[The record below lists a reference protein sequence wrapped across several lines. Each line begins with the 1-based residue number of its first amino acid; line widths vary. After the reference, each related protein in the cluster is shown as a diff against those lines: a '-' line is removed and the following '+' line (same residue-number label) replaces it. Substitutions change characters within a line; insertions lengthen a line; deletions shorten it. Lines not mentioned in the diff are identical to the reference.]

1 LDLVAGEARRDE
13 EIEIEIVIE
22 IEVAIVGM
30 FVWFRAG
37 CERSPE

>member
-1 LDLVAGEARRDE
+1 LDLVAGEVRRDE

-30 FVWFRAG
+30 FGSEQEAREV
-37 CERSPE
+37 